1 MQQGWR
7 NRNLSGRWERGWGPR
22 GWRAKVKAGGPG
34 LTRVCL
40 QRARTDE
47 ATATGSRSEAED
59 EDDEDY
65 VPYVPLRQRRQL
77 LVRAVG
83 REKNEGRRWG
93 FSDAMGVAPG
103 PRSEVSVRGSVVPRQ
118 TRNWQSHLRRGAA
131 LPPSTG
137 PSPKSQDPDAGLR
150 ARCPTCV
157 GLGSE
162 GHWWNLSSRSCCS
175 EDAREL
181 RKRSSRTAAASPE
194 EMRTTSHWVL
204 SPTSASWISTSI
216 SKRRL
221 KVGWAA
227 GRRLSV
233 AHCFGVSLTPS
244 ASFVSPQGV
253 CQREAAE
260 GRGEDPGEC
269 GRRSR
274 YGCSQG
280 REEVN

>member
-1 MQQGWR
+1 M
-7 NRNLSGRWERGWGPR
+7 RW
-22 GWRAKVKAGGPG
+22 
-34 LTRVCL
+34 
-40 QRARTDE
+40 
-47 ATATGSRSEAED
+47 
-59 EDDEDY
+59 
-65 VPYVPLRQRRQL
+65 
-77 LVRAVG
+77 
-83 REKNEGRRWG
+83 
-93 FSDAMGVAPG
+93 GVAPG

-118 TRNWQSHLRRGAA
+118 TRNWQSHPRSGAA
-131 LPPSTG
+131 LRLRA
-137 PSPKSQDPDAGLR
+137 QDPLPKARILTQAPGPDAAL
-150 ARCPTCV
+150 CV

-194 EMRTTSHWVL
+194 EMRTTSRWVL
-204 SPTSASWISTSI
+204 SPTSVSWISTSI